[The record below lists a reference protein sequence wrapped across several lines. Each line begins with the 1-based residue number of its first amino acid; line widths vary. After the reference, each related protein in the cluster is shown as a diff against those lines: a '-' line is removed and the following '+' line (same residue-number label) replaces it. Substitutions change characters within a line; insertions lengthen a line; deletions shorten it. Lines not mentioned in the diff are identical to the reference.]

1 MKKIL
6 TAITLV
12 FSVHAG
18 AATINLSCDGIS
30 SGQKVAEERSVFD
43 ISVNDKTGAMSL
55 PASPTGC
62 FSLPEL
68 KKQLKASCSID
79 DVNAKCTC
87 ETFWGTSFITLSRS
101 TATLTID
108 KIWADNSQSKGIYQC
123 KRVTN
128 KVF

>member
-6 TAITLV
+6 AILS
-12 FSVHAG
+12 FLLSAHAG
-18 AATINLSCDGIS
+18 AATINLSCDGVS
-30 SGQKVAEERSVFD
+30 SGQKIAEERSVFD

-62 FSLPEL
+62 YSLPEL

-87 ETFWGTSFITLSRS
+87 ETFWGTAFITLSRS

-108 KIWADNSQSKGIYQC
+108 KTWNDNTQSKGIYQC
-123 KRVTN
+123 KKVTG
-128 KVF
+128 KIF